1 MTQYNLNM
9 LDLDTKFQDGPFGT
23 LGIEVFFAVEL
34 FSASKRRRLA
44 QGSARL
50 AQDAAIGL
58 IEAYP
63 EWFGRIQ
70 QRKGY
75 PYAPGHHPRFVSDLA
90 ELLSNDRRVK
100 SYAFRLL
107 RDMRQTIFQNDT
119 LTLGQWHIAAF
130 GQDEHPSDTFNR
142 TLDYIEH
149 VASTDE
155 YKKLFPLKRNVTM
168 VARVSDALKLREC

>member
-1 MTQYNLNM
+1 M
-9 LDLDTKFQDGPFGT
+9 LDLDTKFQDGPFGS

-44 QGSARL
+44 QGSPRL
-50 AQDAAIGL
+50 AHDAAIGL

-75 PYAPGHHPRFVSDLA
+75 PYTPGHHPRFVSDLA
-90 ELLSNDRRVK
+90 ELLSNDSRVK
-100 SYAFRLL
+100 AMALRLL
-107 RDMRQTIFQNDT
+107 TDLRRTIYQDDA
-119 LTLGQWHIAAF
+119 LTLGEWRVAAIDQ
-130 GQDEHPSDTFNR
+130 GEHPADTFKR

-149 VASTDE
+149 VAGTHE

-168 VARVSDALKLREC
+168 VARVSDALKLCEC